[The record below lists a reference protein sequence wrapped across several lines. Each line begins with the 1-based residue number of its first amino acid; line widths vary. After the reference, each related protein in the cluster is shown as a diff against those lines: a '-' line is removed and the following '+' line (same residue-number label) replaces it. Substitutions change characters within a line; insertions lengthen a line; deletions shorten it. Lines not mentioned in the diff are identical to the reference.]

1 MSDKFQSPVHA
12 VGKADEIDLALG
24 LDMRTSAQ
32 IASIIIFSGNIEFHL
47 ERAIWRLDGIDPKG
61 KRPRTDAK
69 PIVVMFD
76 MLECHVSGCK
86 SSDVQALIT
95 TWCAAARGGFTIRN
109 NIAHGV
115 TSNIGDTLV
124 LMRNPEWQGETRK
137 RSFGDIWCDENT
149 MDLIR
154 QFFAVLLRTIIG
166 FSSPEKKLAQVATP
180 EVLRALREARSILG
194 EFASQ
199 DYNPSFEKY

>member
-1 MSDKFQSPVHA
+1 MVEGFKSKVHEI
-12 VGKADEIDLALG
+12 GRADEIDRALS
-24 LDMRTSAQ
+24 LDERTSKQ

-47 ERAIWRLDGIDPKG
+47 ERAIWRLDNQDPRG
-61 KRPRTDAK
+61 QRPRTDAR
-69 PIVVMFD
+69 PIIALIE
-76 MLECHVSGCK
+76 MLEDHAQNCN
-86 SSDVQALIT
+86 SSKEQDLIT

-124 LMRNPEWQGETRK
+124 LMRNPQWQGEIRK
-137 RSFGDIWCDENT
+137 RGFGDIWCDEYT

-154 QFFAVLLRTIIG
+154 QSFAVLLRTIVG
-166 FSSPEKKLAQVATP
+166 MSSPEKQLPDVASP
-180 EVLRALREARSILG
+180 EIIRALREARSILG

>member
-1 MSDKFQSPVHA
+1 MADAFKSSVHDFGRA
-12 VGKADEIDLALG
+12 GEIDQALG
-24 LDMRTSAQ
+24 LNDLNSRQ
-32 IASIIIFSGNIEFHL
+32 IASIIIFSGTIEFHL
-47 ERAIWRLDGIDPKG
+47 ERAIWKLDDLDPKG

-69 PIVVMFD
+69 PIVALIDMF
-76 MLECHVSGCK
+76 EAHANICVT
-86 SSDVQALIT
+86 SDERALIT
-95 TWCAAARGGFTIRN
+95 TWCSAARGGFTIRN

-124 LMRNPEWQGETRK
+124 LMRNPQWQGETRK
-137 RSFGDIWCDENT
+137 RAFGDIWCDENT

-154 QFFAVLLRTIIG
+154 QSFAVLLRTVIG
-166 FSSPEKKLAQVATP
+166 ISSPEKKLAQVATP